1 MKKTKELKNK
11 LEGIQVKKIQDKF
24 SAKQKAL
31 NCLYELHKALKV
43 KNKFTRHVSDT
54 SNILIPDVSSSVISK
69 TILEKL
75 NELDKLLLKEIA
87 TNARYLSN
95 ADKTE

>member
-11 LEGIQVKKIQDKF
+11 LEGIQIKKIQDKF

-31 NCLYELHKALKV
+31 
-43 KNKFTRHVSDT
+43 F
-54 SNILIPDVSSSVISK
+54 SK
-69 TILEKL
+69 IVLEKL

-95 ADKTE
+95 VDKIE

>member
-11 LEGIQVKKIQDKF
+11 LEGIQIKKIQDKF

-31 NCLYELHKALKV
+31 NYLYELHKALQV
-43 KNKFTRHVSDT
+43 KNKFTSYVSG
-54 SNILIPDVSSSVISK
+54 NNLLIPDVSSSVISK

-95 ADKTE
+95 ADKME